1 MYGIE
6 NYCYTLKFYNIINQ
20 NTMKKLKLICFVL
33 IFSTLISTYTNLE
46 VEKDMQ
52 QTIVENTQATEMK
65 KNIMM
70 DVKIK

>member
-6 NYCYTLKFYNIINQ
+6 NYCYTLKFCNIINQ

-46 VEKDMQ
+46 VEKGMQ
-52 QTIVENTQATEMK
+52 QTTVENTQVTGNEK
-65 KNIMM
+65 EYNDGCK
-70 DVKIK
+70 D